1 MNSSSLDDI
10 KKHLSKDPKL
20 KKIVSKLEPL
30 QLEAS
35 GNVYRELVK
44 NIVYQQISYKAA
56 DSIYTRF
63 LNLIANKNF
72 KPAHIIKHDIESLRT
87 AGLSRQKANYIL
99 NISEYFIENK
109 LYDHDWTQNTD
120 EEIIKML
127 TDIKGVGVW
136 TAKMIL
142 IFELL
147 RPDVLAH
154 EDLAIQMVM
163 RELYS
168 LKQTKKEFI
177 QEITKIGDAWRPFRT
192 AAGLYLWAYRR
203 SQLEK

>member
-20 KKIVSKLEPL
+20 KKIVSELEPL

-56 DSIYTRF
+56 DSIYARF
-63 LNLIANKNF
+63 LKLVANKNF
-72 KPAHIIKHDIESLRT
+72 KPSHIIKHDIESLRT
-87 AGLSRQKANYIL
+87 IGLSRQKASYIL

-109 LYDHDWTQNTD
+109 LYRHDWTQNTD

-154 EDLAIQMVM
+154 EDLAIQLVI
-163 RELYS
+163 RELYG

-177 QEITKIGDAWRPFRT
+177 QEITKIGDAWKPFRT
-192 AAGLYLWAYRR
+192 TAGLYLWAYRR